1 MDLVELTV
9 EQSLYVLKF
18 FAENSSENLVVP
30 IYLMFSCDRIDS
42 LVELS
47 KKYKTPVRN
56 VSIYFSL
63 QPVYE
68 IYSVDAAI
76 EAVKMYDARIVF
88 NRWRHSFCVFSF
100 FYWKYNYSS
109 YI

>member
-1 MDLVELTV
+1 MVNINKKKGGYMSFVELTV

-18 FAENSSENLVVP
+18 FAENSNKNLIVP
-30 IYLMFSCDRIDS
+30 ISLLFSCDRMDS
-42 LVELS
+42 LVDLS

-76 EAVKMYDARIVF
+76 EAVKLYDARIVF
-88 NRWRHSFCVFSF
+88 NG
-100 FYWKYNYSS
+100 
-109 YI
+109 